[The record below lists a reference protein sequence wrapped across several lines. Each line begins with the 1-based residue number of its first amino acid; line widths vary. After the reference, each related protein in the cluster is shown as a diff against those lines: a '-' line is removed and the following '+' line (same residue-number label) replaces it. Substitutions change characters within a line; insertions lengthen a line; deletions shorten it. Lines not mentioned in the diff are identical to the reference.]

1 MRIMRAISN
10 TTDIADPY
18 RAGIALGES
27 LATFSPEVVF
37 LFSSMHYAVPELLE
51 GLYDALERDDVIVV
65 GNSGDGLYETAG
77 AVDQGVAVLG
87 LSSDGQVR
95 WRLERI
101 DGVQENL
108 QEKMRNLMFRLTEG
122 GETPCLGY
130 LVSDFQANASEI
142 ETVLCDMVEF
152 PVVGGFAADDHRMM
166 KCYLYANREIVT
178 DALIVLA
185 AYGELHFSIAVGNS
199 LQPVGKAG
207 LIEAA
212 AGTQIDRI
220 DGLSAMDFIER
231 ETGKPVLQTDRG
243 ILCLS
248 VHDPELND
256 EKRLRSIVPD
266 FAKRQGSI
274 GLFGGISSGHRVQ
287 VCQARPEDMTA
298 EVYAIADAARVAGRV
313 PAAALVISCSGRK
326 ALLGGHV
333 EHEVEALT
341 KTFLPGLPL
350 AGFPSF
356 GEIAPLR
363 RGRGYTHN
371 LFHNMT
377 YVLLLIEQ

>member
-1 MRIMRAISN
+1 
-10 TTDIADPY
+10 
-18 RAGIALGES
+18 
-27 LATFSPEVVF
+27 
-37 LFSSMHYAVPELLE
+37 
-51 GLYDALERDDVIVV
+51 
-65 GNSGDGLYETAG
+65 
-77 AVDQGVAVLG
+77 
-87 LSSDGQVR
+87 
-95 WRLERI
+95 
-101 DGVQENL
+101 
-108 QEKMRNLMFRLTEG
+108 
-122 GETPCLGY
+122 
-130 LVSDFQANASEI
+130 
-142 ETVLCDMVEF
+142 MV
-152 PVVGGFAADDHRMM
+152 
-166 KCYLYANREIVT
+166 KCYIYANREIVT

-298 EVYAIADAARVAGRV
+298 EVYAIADAARGAGRV

>member
-1 MRIMRAISN
+1 MRAISK

-18 RAGIALGES
+18 RAGIALGEY
-27 LATFSPEVVF
+27 LAPFSPEVVF
-37 LFSSMHYAVPELLE
+37 LFSSVRYSVPELLE
-51 GLYDALERDDVIVV
+51 GLYDALERNDVIVV

-77 AVDQGVAVLG
+77 PVDLGAAVLG
-87 LSSDGQVR
+87 LSSDGKIR

-108 QEKMRNLMFRLTEG
+108 QGKMRDMMVRLTSEG
-122 GETPCLGY
+122 EKPCLGY
-130 LVSDFQANASEI
+130 LVSDFRANASEI
-142 ETVLCDMVEF
+142 EAVLSEVVDF
-152 PVVGGFAADDHRMM
+152 PVVGGFAADDHQMV
-166 KCYLYANREIVT
+166 KCYLYANREVIS
-178 DALIVLA
+178 DALLVLA
-185 AYGELHFSIAVGNS
+185 AYGELHFSISVGNS
-199 LQPVGKAG
+199 LKPVGNVG
-207 LIEAA
+207 QIEAA
-212 AGTQIDRI
+212 VGTQIDRI

-243 ILCLS
+243 ILCLA
-248 VHDPELND
+248 VHDPDAND

-266 FAKRQGSI
+266 FATRKGSI
-274 GLFGGISSGHRVQ
+274 GLFGGISNGHRVQ
-287 VCQARPEDMTA
+287 VCQAHSENLTA
-298 EVYAIADAARVAGRV
+298 EVYAIAEAARTSGKP
-313 PAAALVISCSGRK
+313 PAAALIISCSGRK

-333 EHEVEALT
+333 EHEVGALT
-341 KTFLPGLPL
+341 NAFPQGLPM

-377 YVLLLIEQ
+377 YIVLLIE